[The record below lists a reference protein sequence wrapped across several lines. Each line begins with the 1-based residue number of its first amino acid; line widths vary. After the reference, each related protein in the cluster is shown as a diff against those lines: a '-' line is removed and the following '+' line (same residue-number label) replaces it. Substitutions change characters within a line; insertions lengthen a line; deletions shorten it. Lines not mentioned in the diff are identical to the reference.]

1 MKLLLTAGAIILVS
15 AAGLPTNV
23 WGETTDSVYSA
34 VPQSFVV
41 HNRDYITGVTTSGL
55 LFSQHRIVSA
65 SDIRIHKFS
74 IAQSFFYISDRGIIE
89 APDDLRALSMY
100 LARAV

>member
-1 MKLLLTAGAIILVS
+1 MKLLRSVGVVFLVL
-15 AAGLPTNV
+15 ATWLPMTV
-23 WGETTDSVYSA
+23 FGVTTDSVYSA

-41 HNRDYITGVTTSGL
+41 HNSDYITGVTTNGL